1 MPQISAAA
9 EILGAMITPSLLISA
24 SGTLVLSTSNRLSR
38 VVDRVRVLTRD
49 AETLPIEL
57 PEQAVQP
64 KHALIATQLGS
75 LSQRAVILRSALGSL
90 YTAIGFL
97 VATSV
102 SIGMLTMT
110 HADFSW
116 PAVVLAMLGACA
128 LLWGSV
134 LLVREVCPDSP
145 RARAMPLRGRSASA
159 AAEACAERAQ
169 NKSAPRRPRHTDCDA
184 VVLKAGKPAGTRPAG
199 PLWPCIEPIARV
211 LSSEEWPESARYFC
225 AFEPPRQRSFVS
237 VLALPWLSEHPTRTL
252 NYQVKRSS
260 YYTCPSLQLDRALAS
275 S

>member
-9 EILGAMITPSLLISA
+9 EVLGAMITPSLLISA

-57 PEQAVQP
+57 PETAVKP

-134 LLVREVCPDSP
+134 LLVREGRLAIGSTLEEMNYARDVLAGVP
-145 RARAMPLRGRSASA
+145 RLA
-159 AAEACAERAQ
+159 
-169 NKSAPRRPRHTDCDA
+169 
-184 VVLKAGKPAGTRPAG
+184 
-199 PLWPCIEPIARV
+199 
-211 LSSEEWPESARYFC
+211 ESAGDDASR
-225 AFEPPRQRSFVS
+225 PLGMGRGG
-237 VLALPWLSEHPTRTL
+237 
-252 NYQVKRSS
+252 
-260 YYTCPSLQLDRALAS
+260 SLR
-275 S
+275 